1 MFEKEITN
9 FITACLKE
17 GEGEKVLLLKN
28 CLVVNCKWDGPF
40 MDIRVYDHRAH
51 IKCAVVPTNSEGEV
65 EFVDIQDVLDTVNS
79 WYYTYVLNK
88 VIEKANIYL
97 PNCPTLQYD
106 KWKRGYYYLDGKNK
120 VFVDAFEYAEEMA
133 KTKDFWFIKG
143 NSII

>member
-1 MFEKEITN
+1 MFEEKIAD
-9 FITACLKE
+9 FIASCIKD

-51 IKCAVVPTNSEGEV
+51 VKCAVVPTNSEGEV
-65 EFVDIQDVLDTVNS
+65 DWDDIQFVFETVNLWYVRYVLD
-79 WYYTYVLNK
+79 K
-88 VIEKANIYL
+88 VTAKANIYL

-120 VFVDAFEYAEEMA
+120 VMVDPFEYAKEMS
-133 KTKDFWFIKG
+133 KTKDFWFKKI
-143 NSII
+143 